1 MSHDLGSLTSSISI
15 VLGILTYFLTML
27 YAAASQLLE
36 KPIPS
41 VDQADARKKLR
52 QALAALLF
60 LAELPLFVSFGVLF
74 FICLPATVTVLET
87 STFRIWD
94 FDVQETLFVFLE
106 LGVAASLCI
115 VGWLGIR
122 LLNKRCGTFST

>member
-1 MSHDLGSLTSSISI
+1 
-15 VLGILTYFLTML
+15 ML
-27 YAAASQLLE
+27 YAAALQLLE

-41 VDQADARKKLR
+41 VDQAGARKKQR
-52 QALAALLF
+52 QALGALLF
-60 LAELPLFVSFGVLF
+60 LAALPLFVSFGVLF

-94 FDVQETLFVFLE
+94 FDLQETLFVFLE

-115 VGWLGIR
+115 VGWLGIT